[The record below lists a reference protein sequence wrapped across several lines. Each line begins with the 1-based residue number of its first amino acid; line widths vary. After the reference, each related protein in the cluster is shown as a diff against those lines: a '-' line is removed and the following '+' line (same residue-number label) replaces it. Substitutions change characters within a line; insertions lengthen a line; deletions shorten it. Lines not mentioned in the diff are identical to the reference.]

1 MVRSM
6 DVIQK
11 ITKMKEKYGYTTRQ
25 LAIKSGIPQSTLQ
38 SILKEGKIPSIP
50 TLQRI
55 CENGFGITLSQFFE
69 DEEQPQNEI
78 DPATNELLSILN
90 KLPKKKVIALTKFL
104 KEMLEV

>member
-1 MVRSM
+1 M

-11 ITKMKEKYGYTTRQ
+11 IIKMKEKHGYTTRQ

-50 TLQRI
+50 TLQKI

-69 DEEQPQNEI
+69 DEEQPRNKM
-78 DPATNELLSILN
+78 DPAMNELLNILN
-90 KLPKKKVIALTKFL
+90 KLPKKKIVALTKFL
-104 KEMLEV
+104 EEMFEV